1 MSANGRCLVSFAL
14 CDAGGAPVGSTP
26 ETWMPRAQ
34 GWSDARPLVALAAAE
49 WGLALVVLRLMSAV
63 KRDAVWHLRYAAEI
77 APPLPPIELGAAERS
92 DFVDEPLRQ
101 TWARAG
107 GPRAQLAWAEGEL
120 ERRGT
125 PALGTSEQVRSWNLS
140 SLWRIPHTSGTAWLK
155 AVPPFFAH
163 EGAVIERLQA
173 FAVPRLIA
181 RRGELCLLDEIAGD
195 ELYAAPLDTALR
207 MVDLLVDIQHTT
219 TVDAS
224 FQAILPDWRLAAL
237 REGAGHALEQSAAA
251 LSRAE
256 RSAIGRLIDGLDGR
270 AQQLE
275 ACGIPDGLVHGD
287 FHPGNVRGTPARM
300 TLLDWG
306 DSGLG
311 HPLLD
316 VAAFTERMPAVDT
329 ERVVAHWLQLWRD
342 AVAGSDPAR
351 ALVVVEPIG
360 ALRQAMIYQG
370 FIDRIEP
377 NERIYHANDPLAWLR
392 RAAGA
397 GPV

>member
-1 MSANGRCLVSFAL
+1 MEGASVCSGCVPVTCATNATTAAPSWNETVRLSSPAETRVIPSSETMSFGAGVGVTLGVGVPAALVEVDGSAASGGVCAQPVIKRHIEAISARSERVRMALNILHRLPARANMPRMSANGRCLVSFAL

-107 GPRAQLAWAEGEL
+107 GPRAQLAWAEHEL
-120 ERRGT
+120 EHRGT

-163 EGAVIERLQA
+163 EGAVIDRLQA

-181 RRGELCLLDEIAGD
+181 RRGGGPTGGVVMGGEGD
-195 ELYAAPLDTALR
+195 APR
-207 MVDLLVDIQHTT
+207 LVYK
-219 TVDAS
+219 
-224 FQAILPDWRLAAL
+224 
-237 REGAGHALEQSAAA
+237 
-251 LSRAE
+251 
-256 RSAIGRLIDGLDGR
+256 
-270 AQQLE
+270 
-275 ACGIPDGLVHGD
+275 
-287 FHPGNVRGTPARM
+287 
-300 TLLDWG
+300 
-306 DSGLG
+306 
-311 HPLLD
+311 
-316 VAAFTERMPAVDT
+316 
-329 ERVVAHWLQLWRD
+329 
-342 AVAGSDPAR
+342 
-351 ALVVVEPIG
+351 ALVK
-360 ALRQAMIYQG
+360 
-370 FIDRIEP
+370 
-377 NERIYHANDPLAWLR
+377 
-392 RAAGA
+392 
-397 GPV
+397 